1 MYQLKS
7 LLERARPEL
16 IAALNAQMEEY
27 PNLATSIVNHL
38 DSSYTI
44 NHLQWGYWV
53 DVKSLWMQVTGILQ
67 DSPWECFDDM

>member
-27 PNLATSIVNHL
+27 PNLATSIVSHL

-44 NHLQWGYWV
+44 NHLQWG
-53 DVKSLWMQVTGILQ
+53 IIQ
-67 DSPWECFDDM
+67 DSPCECFEEL